1 MTTTQQNMPHSAEQ
15 RHSIAGTLRVL
26 LTISESGTGND
37 SLREKLLSLERK
49 LASNQ
54 LHLAV
59 LGQMKRGKS
68 SFINA
73 LLGDEILPTGV
84 LPVTAVITEI
94 KYGLAPQATIHF
106 STGAREQVDPGTLAG
121 YITESGNPGNR
132 KQVASVEL
140 AYPSP
145 FLESGII
152 LIDTPGIGSTHAH
165 NTRTTEGYLEKV
177 DAGIVM
183 LSVDPPITEVESHFI
198 RNLKQEIPK
207 LFFILNKIDIAST
220 DEVSHI
226 SRFLEEELSRL
237 QIESPEIFCLSARR
251 AIEGRGKPSAIATS
265 SGIETFEQRLRT
277 FLLEEKD
284 LVLVRSIAFDALHIA
299 RTLKFAA
306 TIGVRAQLL
315 SLDEL
320 HLKGRAIDE
329 LLEQTD
335 SEMRELQVLLR
346 QHSANIIAR
355 VERDLTA
362 HVQESV
368 PVVRQHLNQF
378 QSQHPSETGRAF
390 GVLLESFLLEEIE
403 TVFRNWRIREDE
415 AIQSLLDALSA
426 RFVERANAI
435 LERLQQAA
443 GVLFEIPVEPV
454 TINCPLRVE
463 SHLHYRVERVFHS
476 LDSFFLALPRF
487 LLRPLVLGKMQQR
500 TWQLLDLN
508 AGRIRY
514 DYIERLQ
521 SSMTQFEK
529 DLSAAVTML
538 TESLRSALRRPRDS
552 AQPGTAALDVL
563 DCVLRDCSQ
572 IVDESKFSH
581 DRHEQPA
588 QKPGNDGP
596 GYLDYRMGRR

>member
-1 MTTTQQNMPHSAEQ
+1 MTATEQNTPHSAEQ
-15 RHSIAGTLRVL
+15 RHSIAGVLRVL
-26 LTISESGTGND
+26 GAISDSTTKND
-37 SLREKLLSLERK
+37 SLQQKLLSLERK

-94 KYGLAPQATIHF
+94 KYGLVPQATILY
-106 STGAREQVDPGTLAG
+106 STGAREQVDPGTLAA

-132 KQVASVEL
+132 KQVASVDL

-152 LIDTPGIGSTHAH
+152 LIDTPGIGSTRPH

-207 LFFILNKIDIAST
+207 LFFILNKVDIASAE
-220 DEVSHI
+220 EVSHI
-226 SRFLEEELSRL
+226 SRFLEDELSRL

-251 AIEGRGKPSAIATS
+251 AIEGRGKPPVAAAS

-284 LVLVRSIAFDALHIA
+284 RVLVRSIACDALHIA
-299 RTLKFAA
+299 RTLKFSA
-306 TIGVRAQLL
+306 TIGARAHSM

-320 HLKGRAIDE
+320 HLKGRAINQ

-335 SEMRELQVLLR
+335 SEMHELQVLLR
-346 QHSANIIAR
+346 QHSADIIAR
-355 VERDLTA
+355 VERDLAA

-368 PVVRQHLNQF
+368 PVVQQHLNQF
-378 QSQHPSETGRAF
+378 QSQHATETGRAF
-390 GVLLESFLLEEIE
+390 GVLLENFLMEEIE

-415 AIQSLLDALSA
+415 VVQSLLDVLSI
-426 RFVERANAI
+426 RFVNRANAI
-435 LERLQQAA
+435 LDRLQEAA
-443 GVLFEIPVEPV
+443 GVLFETPVEPIV
-454 TINCPLRVE
+454 IDCPLRVE
-463 SHLHYRVERVFHS
+463 SHLYYRVERVFHS
-476 LDSFFLALPRF
+476 LDSFYLALPRF
-487 LLRPLVLGKMQQR
+487 FLRPLVLGKMRKR

-529 DLSAAVTML
+529 DLSASVTML
-538 TESLRSALRRPRDS
+538 TESLRSALLIPRDS
-552 AQPGTAALDVL
+552 AQPGTAALAAL
-563 DCVLRDCSQ
+563 DRVLRDCSQ
-572 IVDESKFSH
+572 IV
-581 DRHEQPA
+581 
-588 QKPGNDGP
+588 GP
-596 GYLDYRMGRR
+596 VEVQS

>member
-1 MTTTQQNMPHSAEQ
+1 MTATEQNTPHSAEQ
-15 RHSIAGTLRVL
+15 RHSIAGGLRAL
-26 LTISESGTGND
+26 LAISNSGTRND
-37 SLREKLLSLERK
+37 ILHAKLLSLERK

-73 LLGDEILPTGV
+73 LMGAEILPTGV

-94 KYGLAPQATIHF
+94 KYGLLPEAVILY
-106 STGAREQVDPGTLAG
+106 STGAREQVDLRTLAD
-121 YITESGNPGNR
+121 YITESGNPGNN
-132 KQVASVEL
+132 KQVGSVEL

-152 LIDTPGIGSTHAH
+152 LIDTPGIGSTRAH
-165 NTRTTEGYLEKV
+165 NTRTTEDYLEQV
-177 DAGIVM
+177 DAGILV

-198 RNLKQEIPK
+198 RNVKEEIPK
-207 LFFILNKIDIAST
+207 LFFVLNKVDAASA

-251 AIEGRGKPSAIATS
+251 AIECLGKPGATATS
-265 SGIETFEQRLRT
+265 SGIEIFEQRLRS

-284 LVLVRSIAFDALHIA
+284 RVLVHSIALDALHIA

-306 TIGVRAQLL
+306 TIGVKAQSM

-320 HLKGRAIDE
+320 HLKGRAIDH
-329 LLEQTD
+329 LLQQTEF
-335 SEMRELQVLLR
+335 EMHELQVLLR
-346 QHSANIIAR
+346 QHSTDIIAR

-368 PVVRQHLNQF
+368 PVVRQHLRLF
-378 QSQHPSETGRAF
+378 QSRHPRETGRAF
-390 GVLLESFLLEEIE
+390 GVLLESFLMEEIE
-403 TVFRNWRIREDE
+403 TVFRRWRVREDE
-415 AIQSLLDALSA
+415 VVQSLLDILSA
-426 RFVERANAI
+426 RFVNRANAI
-435 LERLQQAA
+435 LDRLQQAA
-443 GVLFEIPVEPV
+443 GVLFEIPAEPV
-454 TINCPLRVE
+454 MIHCPLRVE

-487 LLRPLVLGKMQQR
+487 LLRPIVVGKMQQR
-500 TWQLLDLN
+500 IWQFLDLN

-521 SSMTQFEK
+521 WSMTQFEK
-529 DLSAAVTML
+529 DLSAGVTML
-538 TESLRSALRRPRDS
+538 TESLRSALRRPRD
-552 AQPGTAALDVL
+552 ATQPGTAVLDVL
-563 DCVLRDCSQ
+563 DGVLRDCSQ
-572 IVDESKFSH
+572 IV
-581 DRHEQPA
+581 
-588 QKPGNDGP
+588 G
-596 GYLDYRMGRR
+596 